1 MFFLIILSIYTI
13 NGIFFNPKHKSG
25 DMTLLYDAVCVL
37 FFLGLHVIDLSSDSK
52 ISQSVM
58 YM

>member
-1 MFFLIILSIYTI
+1 MFFFYYFEYLH
-13 NGIFFNPKHKSG
+13 NKWHFFNPKHKSG

-37 FFLGLHVIDLSSDSK
+37 FFLGLHVIDLSSHSK